1 MSRTRK
7 SAHLQAEN
15 VGKSYAAQPVFED
28 VSLVVS
34 AGQCL
39 GVVGENGSGKTTLL
53 RLLAGQVP
61 PDTGTVSRHGSVALA
76 GQELPFGE
84 HDTIASLLDIAL
96 AGARAALAELD
107 AASAAL
113 AEQEPGADDRFAT
126 ALARAEELD
135 AWDAER
141 RADLALAGLGA
152 PGDRGRKLA
161 ELSVGQRYRV
171 RLACLLAEGV
181 DILLLDEP
189 TNHLDA
195 TALGYLTGR
204 IREYP
209 GAVVLVSHD
218 RMLLDEVCGSLLD
231 LDPTADGGP
240 KVHGGGYTEYKR
252 EKAAERVRWEQRYAL
267 ESGEAER
274 LEHDAKAAANRLISS
289 WRPDKGTNKH
299 QRATRAPGQL
309 HNVQRRIEALAGR
322 RVPPPPERLSFA
334 CPDLTGTGQGVVLT
348 ASGVAVPGR
357 LALRETIA
365 LSTGDRLL
373 VSGANGAGKSTLLN
387 VLAGRLEPVEGAVW
401 RAGSARIGLLS
412 QESDFPDT
420 GIGAAAL
427 YERRAAKLVSRGQ
440 LSAGAVVPLKRLG
453 LFSPADANRPVNRL
467 STGQRRRLALALLL
481 LHAPHVLL
489 LDEPTNHLSVTL
501 VDELTEAIQRTP
513 VAVVVASHD
522 RQLRADLADWPSL
535 ELAA

>member
-7 SAHLQAEN
+7 SAHLQAERL
-15 VGKSYAAQPVFED
+15 GKSFAAQPVLED
-28 VSLVVS
+28 VSLVVG

-53 RLLAGQVP
+53 HLLAGALP
-61 PDTGTVSRHGSVALA
+61 PDTGTVSRHGSVAMA
-76 GQELPFGE
+76 GQELPFTE
-84 HDTIASLLDIAL
+84 HDTVATLLDVAL

-113 AEQEPGADDRFAT
+113 AEQAPGADDRFA
-126 ALARAEELD
+126 ALTHAEELD

-152 PGDRGRKLA
+152 TTDRTRRLA

-195 TALGYLTGR
+195 AALGYLTGR
-204 IREYP
+204 IRAHP

-274 LEHDAKAAANRLISS
+274 LEHDATAAANRLISS
-289 WRPDKGTNKH
+289 WRPDKGVNKH
-299 QRATRAPGQL
+299 KRATRAPGQL
-309 HNVQRRIEALAGR
+309 HNVQRRIDALAER

-334 CPDLTGTGQGVVLT
+334 CPDLSGTGQGVVLT

-357 LALRETIA
+357 LAPAAPIA

-387 VLAGRLEPVEGAVW
+387 VLAGRLEPAAGSVW
-401 RAGSARIGLLS
+401 LAGSARVGLLA

-420 GIGAAAL
+420 TVGAAAL

-440 LSAGAVVPLKRLG
+440 LSANAVVPLKRLG
-453 LFSPADANRPVNRL
+453 LFSAADADRPVNRL

-501 VDELTEAIQRTP
+501 VDELTEAIRRTP

-522 RQLRADLADWPSL
+522 RQLRADLAEWPSL
-535 ELAA
+535 ELSA

>member
-1 MSRTRK
+1 M
-7 SAHLQAEN
+7 L
-15 VGKSYAAQPVFED
+15 ED

-53 RLLAGQVP
+53 HLLAGSLP
-61 PDTGTVSRHGSVALA
+61 PDTGTVSRHGSAAMA
-76 GQELPFGE
+76 GQELPFTE
-84 HDTIASLLDIAL
+84 HDTVATLLDVAL
-96 AGARAALAELD
+96 AGAREALAELD

-113 AEQEPGADDRFAT
+113 AEQAPGADDRFAA
-126 ALARAEELD
+126 ALTRAEELD

-152 PGDRGRKLA
+152 TTDRGRRLA

-195 TALGYLTGR
+195 AALGYLTGR
-204 IREYP
+204 IREHP

-274 LEHDAKAAANRLISS
+274 LEHDATAAANRLISS
-289 WRPDKGTNKH
+289 WRPDKGVNKH
-299 QRATRAPGQL
+299 KRATRAPGQL
-309 HNVQRRIEALAGR
+309 HNVQRRIDALAER

-334 CPDLTGTGQGVVLT
+334 CPDLSGTGQGVVLT
-348 ASGVAVPGR
+348 ASEVAVPGR
-357 LALRETIA
+357 LALAEPIA

-387 VLAGRLEPVEGAVW
+387 VLAGRLEPAAGSVW
-401 RAGSARIGLLS
+401 RAGSARVGLLA

-420 GIGAAAL
+420 TVGAAAL

-453 LFSPADANRPVNRL
+453 LFSAADADRPVNRL

-522 RQLRADLADWPSL
+522 RQLRADLAEWPSL
-535 ELAA
+535 ELSA